1 MSTPISYLIIRANG
15 RVTSDDDIKKY
26 RSIMNKKRITHEWN
40 IQHNGITYKLRLYAE
55 EKGSYKKINKHEF
68 PPPIDNTL
76 FYGDV
81 FILGFKENE
90 PFGMTTDLWKLFRRH
105 TFQFENLDHSAATD
119 EHEIDELKLVPMH
132 MKTKHGYLK
141 DGFVVDDDD
150 DDDE

>member
-1 MSTPISYLIIRANG
+1 MSSPSYLLIRVNG
-15 RVTSDDDIKKY
+15 KVTSDDDAKTYHSLMKK
-26 RSIMNKKRITHEWN
+26 KTTHEWN
-40 IQHNGITYKLRLYAE
+40 IQNDGITYKLRLYAE

-81 FILGFKENE
+81 FILGFRENE
-90 PFGMTTDLWKLFRRH
+90 PFGLTTDLWKLFRRH
-105 TFQFENLDHSAATD
+105 TFQFESLQHSESTD
-119 EHEIDELKLVPMH
+119 EQEIDELKLVPLH

-150 DDDE
+150 DE

>member
-1 MSTPISYLIIRANG
+1 MSSPSYLLIRVNG
-15 RVTSDDDIKKY
+15 KVSCDDDAKTYHSLMKKKT
-26 RSIMNKKRITHEWN
+26 NTHEWN
-40 IQHNGITYKLRLYAE
+40 IQNDGITYKLRLYAE

-81 FILGFKENE
+81 FILGFRENE
-90 PFGMTTDLWKLFRRH
+90 PFGLTTDLWKLFRRH
-105 TFQFENLDHSAATD
+105 TFQFESLQHSESTD
-119 EHEIDELKLVPMH
+119 EQEIDELKLVPLH

-150 DDDE
+150 DE